1 VVAARVLKGTLLRGH
16 TPPFLMELPGYKWPS
31 LRTVVLRVVERAI
44 VFVRFAGTMILAVSI
59 LLWAALYY
67 PHDRDAVDQRQSY
80 LGRFGRL
87 IEPVFRPLGWD
98 WRIGSAVI
106 ASFPAREIV
115 VATLGVVFNANG
127 EADPNAQDDPLRLR
141 AQLRAA
147 TWEDTGKPLFG
158 VPVALSI
165 LVFYALCAQC
175 TATLAA
181 IRRETNSWRWPAF
194 TFAYMTTLAYLAA
207 LATYQVGTWLGG

>member
-1 VVAARVLKGTLLRGH
+1 
-16 TPPFLMELPGYKWPS
+16 M
-31 LRTVVLRVVERAI
+31 
-44 VFVRFAGTMILAVSI
+44 
-59 LLWAALYY
+59 YY
-67 PHDRDAVDQRQSY
+67 PHDREAAYPRQSY
-80 LGRFGRL
+80 LARFGRL

-115 VATLGVVFNANG
+115 VATLGVVFNAGG
-127 EADPNAQDDPLRLR
+127 EADTKAQDDAPRLS
-141 AQLRAA
+141 AHLRAA
-147 TWEDTGKPLFG
+147 TWEDSGKPLFG

-194 TFAYMTTLAYLAA
+194 AFAYMTSLAYLAA
-207 LATYQVGTWLGG
+207 LVTYQVGTWLGGPR